1 MQQPWSFHNWA
12 FMTVAQFGWPALWS
26 RLSQLIWVLSQC
38 LLMRGS
44 LGKLSRHIFLKSNS
58 FAVLFLKCGMEKILF
73 HTLFLLA
80 QSRRKY
86 KVYFSHF
93 SVNCFQLR
101 VFLRRDTELQWGP
114 ASFEVHPLHRRRTI
128 QTDLKSVP
136 VVCMSARTHIA
147 TLIRIPA
154 GCLSVSGCTHTYW
167 SVDKPLKY

>member
-58 FAVLFLKCGMEKILF
+58 FAVLFLKKCGMEKILF

-86 KVYFSHF
+86 KVYFSYTFQCKLLPVEGFPSSGHRTSMRA
-93 SVNCFQLR
+93 SVIWSSSSAQAADNTNRF
-101 VFLRRDTELQWGP
+101 
-114 ASFEVHPLHRRRTI
+114 
-128 QTDLKSVP
+128 K
-136 VVCMSARTHIA
+136 VCPCGMHE
-147 TLIRIPA
+147 
-154 GCLSVSGCTHTYW
+154 CTHTH
-167 SVDKPLKY
+167 SHTHQNPRRLLVSFRVHTHLLKRR